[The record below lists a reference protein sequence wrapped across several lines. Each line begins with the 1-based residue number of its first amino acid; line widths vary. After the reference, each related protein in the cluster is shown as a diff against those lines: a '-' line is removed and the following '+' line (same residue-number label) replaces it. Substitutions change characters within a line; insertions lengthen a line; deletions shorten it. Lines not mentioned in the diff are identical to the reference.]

1 MFNIETSVV
10 DRIAN
15 SLSDAEIL
23 AISAL
28 LFGLVGGLVAFLANR
43 FWFRYWPTHGA
54 YDDKLG
60 EAAHTAY
67 GEMYCMGAGSEADA
81 ATTMVYSIAP

>member
-15 SLSDAEIL
+15 SLSDPEIL

-28 LFGLVGGLVAFLANR
+28 LFGLVGGLVAFLANQ
-43 FWFRYWPTHGA
+43 FWFRYWPTHGP

-60 EAAHTAY
+60 EAAHTRAVSARVESL
-67 GEMYCMGAGSEADA
+67 GFPNRRKSD
-81 ATTMVYSIAP
+81 S

>member
-1 MFNIETSVV
+1 MFSFETNIV

-15 SLSDAEIL
+15 SLSDPEIL
-23 AISAL
+23 GISAL

-43 FWFRYWPTHGA
+43 LWFRRWPTHSP

-60 EAAHTAY
+60 EAAHTA
-67 GEMYCMGAGSEADA
+67 CS
-81 ATTMVYSIAP
+81 VFPHLFSRC